1 MTIRTKLT
9 INVILVVVVIGAVA
23 VTSFLG
29 MGFIKQKLS
38 YLTEKSTPFQLK
50 TVEFQRAV
58 QAATSD
64 FLKTGT
70 ARTRQ
75 EFNASKS
82 EADHALQVVK
92 DSQQVLEGMSGET
105 ISTYADLEKIYS
117 ELARVTDNRLTAEEE
132 AGKAGE
138 LISQRLKE
146 TSARL
151 NVLENQ
157 IKVLQ
162 EGRSTAYAASADDK
176 DKILNR
182 VRSLEMLKT
191 NLKELKLAVYEAG
204 QRPGK
209 GDALLRLITNAS
221 QNGYARG
228 HTKISGQMKAL
239 AAKANEFVKSKGQE
253 GNAKVA
259 ELNALVDG
267 IIDTVTDESD
277 KEDDRYNQINSRQAT
292 FQNQARI
299 AVSSLAG
306 NAELVSL
313 GLTVGQLVPRL
324 FIVTQPKELDAI
336 ATEIKR
342 IYGRIEALDTTLR
355 ATLKK
360 IGATKELNGLTAAI
374 SSLNATK
381 GLLFASDGVLTKL
394 HRSLEMQ
401 AQAVSVGNKL
411 RDIVV
416 AQMEQ
421 GKKTVS
427 TAQSE
432 QEKSIT
438 SVNKMVRFSMTIIV
452 AIGAASVL
460 AGIVFGVWIYRS
472 VARPLRQLLNTAEQV
487 AKGDLTENVTDF
499 SKDEVGKVQASVGE
513 MVHNLSGIVGNIH
526 DATDN
531 LADSSEKLSITANA
545 LEEGAHRQSDQI
557 EQAVTAMEEM
567 TQTTLQMARN
577 SANTTEAATRMKQI
591 AQKGKEAMNK
601 TVEEMNRFAEA
612 VNESAGRVSSLG
624 QESEQIGEVVAF
636 IKDIADQTNLL
647 ALNAAIE
654 AARAGDQGKG
664 FAVVADSVRG
674 LAERTTTATEDI
686 AAMVKKMQQSVG
698 YSVRFIEEERT
709 SLDMVVGTIQQTL
722 AAIDEIAA
730 YVGQVADM
738 VSETS
743 VAADAQTTTSVEI
756 TKNMT
761 AIEEVTREVA
771 RCFEDIQGS
780 ASSLSRLAG
789 ELKTMVS
796 WFKV

>member
-9 INVILVVVVIGAVA
+9 INVILVVVVIGTVA

-58 QAATSD
+58 QAATSN
-64 FLKTGT
+64 FLKLGT

-75 EFNASKS
+75 EFTASKS
-82 EADHALQVVK
+82 EADRALQVVK
-92 DSQQVLEGMSGET
+92 DSQQALEGMSGET
-105 ISTYADLEKIYS
+105 ISTYADLQKIYS
-117 ELARVTDNRLTAEEE
+117 ELASVTDNRLTAEEE
-132 AGKAGE
+132 AGKAGA
-138 LISQRLKE
+138 LISQHLKE

-151 NVLENQ
+151 NTLENQ

-204 QRPGK
+204 QHPGK

-228 HTKISGQMKAL
+228 HNKISNQMKAL
-239 AAKANEFVKSKGQE
+239 AAKATEFVRSRGE
-253 GNAKVA
+253 GNGKVA
-259 ELNALVDG
+259 ELNSLVDG

-277 KEDDRYNQINSRQAT
+277 KEDDRYNQINSKQAT

-324 FIVTQPKELDAI
+324 FIVTQPKELDTI
-336 ATEIKR
+336 AAEIKR
-342 IYGRIEALDTTLR
+342 IYGRIEALDTSLR

-360 IGATKELNGLTAAI
+360 IGATRELNGLTAAI
-374 SSLNATK
+374 NSLNATK

-401 AQAVSVGNKL
+401 TQAVSVGNKL

-438 SVNKMVRFSMTIIV
+438 SVNRMVRFSMTIIV
-452 AIGAASVL
+452 
-460 AGIVFGVWIYRS
+460 
-472 VARPLRQLLNTAEQV
+472 
-487 AKGDLTENVTDF
+487 
-499 SKDEVGKVQASVGE
+499 
-513 MVHNLSGIVGNIH
+513 
-526 DATDN
+526 
-531 LADSSEKLSITANA
+531 
-545 LEEGAHRQSDQI
+545 
-557 EQAVTAMEEM
+557 
-567 TQTTLQMARN
+567 
-577 SANTTEAATRMKQI
+577 
-591 AQKGKEAMNK
+591 
-601 TVEEMNRFAEA
+601 
-612 VNESAGRVSSLG
+612 
-624 QESEQIGEVVAF
+624 
-636 IKDIADQTNLL
+636 
-647 ALNAAIE
+647 
-654 AARAGDQGKG
+654 
-664 FAVVADSVRG
+664 
-674 LAERTTTATEDI
+674 
-686 AAMVKKMQQSVG
+686 
-698 YSVRFIEEERT
+698 
-709 SLDMVVGTIQQTL
+709 
-722 AAIDEIAA
+722 
-730 YVGQVADM
+730 
-738 VSETS
+738 
-743 VAADAQTTTSVEI
+743 
-756 TKNMT
+756 
-761 AIEEVTREVA
+761 
-771 RCFEDIQGS
+771 
-780 ASSLSRLAG
+780 
-789 ELKTMVS
+789 
-796 WFKV
+796 